1 MDEFYEHKNETIENE
16 PNEKDLNE
24 EEKQAEYNRD
34 IPGPTRY
41 DKALNNSK
49 YYPSEEDEE
58 NQEQERKEDFCEQKT
73 NTQKCKAEKISAQ
86 EIVAFVLSI
95 SSIVF
100 LAAMPIVGIVL
111 SLVTAIAGLV
121 CAAVTMK
128 KKNRTFT
135 TAALVISIVSL
146 VLDILA
152 IVMLVVFGN
161 ALINLLMYAVRGSSY
176 FSPFYMLP

>member
-24 EEKQAEYNRD
+24 EEEKQAEYNRD
-34 IPGPTRY
+34 IPGPTKY

-49 YYPSEEDEE
+49 YYPSENLEE
-58 NQEQERKEDFCEQKT
+58 ERKEDFCEQKT
-73 NTQKCKAEKISAQ
+73 NTQKCKAEKTSTQ

-121 CAAVTMK
+121 CAAVAMK
-128 KKNRTFT
+128 KKNRTLT

-161 ALINLLMYAVRGSSY
+161 ALFNLLMYAVRGSSY
-176 FSPFYMLP
+176 YSPFYMLP